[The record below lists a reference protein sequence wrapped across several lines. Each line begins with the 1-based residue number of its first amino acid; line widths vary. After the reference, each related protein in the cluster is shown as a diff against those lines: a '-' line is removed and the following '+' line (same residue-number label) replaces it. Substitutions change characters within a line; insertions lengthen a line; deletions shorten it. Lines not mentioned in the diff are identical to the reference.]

1 MAKLNL
7 IFVLR
12 LDLETGYR
20 EETERPD

>member
-7 IFVLR
+7 YFVLR